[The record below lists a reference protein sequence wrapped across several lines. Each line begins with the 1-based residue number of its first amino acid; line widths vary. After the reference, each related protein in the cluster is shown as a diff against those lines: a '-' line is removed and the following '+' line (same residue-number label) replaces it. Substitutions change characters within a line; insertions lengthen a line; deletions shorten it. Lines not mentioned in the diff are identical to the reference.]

1 MSLWFPTLPTDRL
14 ERRQAGRSWHS
25 PERFRDKKSA
35 DAEAFPRAISSRVR
49 NAERIYALNAAAM
62 KLGLRKGEALAD
74 ARARI
79 PALAVEEADEAA
91 DACLLAALA
100 DWCDRYT
107 PLVALDGTD
116 GLLLD
121 ITGCAHLF
129 AKGGEDGEARLADD
143 CVSRLGAQGF
153 SVRAG
158 IADTA
163 GAAWAVA
170 HFPAKRE
177 GIPVT
182 IVPPGGAREAITL
195 LPLAALRLEEAVS
208 ARLERVGLKSVEDVL
223 DRPRAPLAARF
234 GTGLIRRLDQALGF
248 EDEPISPRLAS
259 PALVAERR
267 FFEPVSRTDDVKGVI
282 FSLAR
287 QLAGAL
293 ERRGE
298 GGRAFEL
305 ALFRVDGVV
314 SRAMVGTSRPL
325 RAPERVLSLFSE
337 KLGNLGDELDAG
349 FGFDL
354 IRLGVIEAQR
364 ENPAQADMTGG
375 ATLEDDLSDLVD
387 RLGARLGLARVARF
401 LPCDRHLPEARQAL
415 VPAATVRDDVLVWSG
430 EAPGGEEAPL
440 IRPLRLIDPPEPVEA
455 IAMVPEGPPL
465 RFRWRKAL
473 YEVAASEGPER
484 IAPPWWPGG
493 HGGNSLLTR
502 DYFRVEDRAGR
513 HFWLYREGLYE
524 RETEVPRW
532 YLQGLFG

>member
-1 MSLWFPTLPTDRL
+1 M
-14 ERRQAGRSWHS
+14 ERRQAGRSWRS
-25 PERFRDKKSA
+25 PDRFHDRNSV
-35 DAEAFPRAISSRVR
+35 DAEARPRAISGRIR
-49 NAERIYALNAAAM
+49 NAERIYALNAAAV

-79 PALAVEEADEAA
+79 PSLFVEEADEAA
-91 DACLLAALA
+91 DAALLAALA

-107 PLVALDGTD
+107 PLVALDGAD

-129 AKGGEDGEARLADD
+129 AKDGEDGEAALAAD
-143 CVSRLGAQGF
+143 CTSRLGTQGF
-153 SVRAG
+153 SVRIG
-158 IADTA
+158 IADTV

-170 HFPAKRE
+170 RFPVNGA
-177 GIPVT
+177 GAPVT
-182 IVPPGGAREAITL
+182 IVPPGGAREAIAP
-195 LPLAALRLEEAVS
+195 LPLAALRLEEDAG
-208 ARLERVGLKSVEDVL
+208 ARLERVGLKRVEDVL
-223 DRPRAPLAARF
+223 GRPRAPLAARF
-234 GTGLIRRLDQALGF
+234 GTGLIRRLDQALGG
-248 EDEPISPRLAS
+248 EDEPISPRLAA
-259 PALVAERR
+259 PALAAERR
-267 FFEPVSRTDDVKGVI
+267 FFEPVSRTEDVKGVLL
-282 FSLAR
+282 SLAR

-314 SRAMVGTSRPL
+314 SRVMVGTSRPL
-325 RAPERVLSLFSE
+325 RTPERVLSLFSE

-364 ENPAQADMTGG
+364 EDPSQADMAGG
-375 ATLEDDLSDLVD
+375 DALEDDLADLVD

-430 EAPGGEEAPL
+430 EAPDGEDMPL
-440 IRPLRLIDPPEPVEA
+440 VRPLRLIDPPEPVEA

-493 HGGNSLLTR
+493 HGGDSLFTR
-502 DYFRVEDRAGR
+502 DYFRVEDEAGR

-524 RETEVPRW
+524 RETEAPRW